1 MKETIMTLKVI
12 VDFLSQLTE
21 EQISDIINNKA
32 KLKLEYRKAEDNK
45 KSDIKCIREI
55 CKKLENINSRD
66 EGIKY
71 LKSLNIRKNELKAIG
86 KEYNIPFTTRDTN
99 AQLIDKIIEGLVG
112 AKLRFDALLN
122 TNLSK

>member
-12 VDFLSQLTE
+12 VDFFSQLTE

-32 KLKLEYRKAEDNK
+32 KLKLEYRKAKDNK
-45 KSDIKCIREI
+45 KFDIKGIREI

>member
-32 KLKLEYRKAEDNK
+32 KLKLEYRKAKDNK
-45 KSDIKCIREI
+45 KSDIKGIREI

>member
-32 KLKLEYRKAEDNK
+32 KLKLEYRKAKDNK
-45 KSDIKCIREI
+45 KSDIKGIREI
-55 CKKLENINSRD
+55 CKKLENINCRD